1 MHSPENRER
10 IEKIRAHLGKYV
22 TVINEVAAGKAEQ
35 FKLVVKR
42 TENGNAWSKQYDAVT
57 KSPMLG
63 RNTAAVR
70 DAADAFAIARLAAWR
85 FSATN
90 EGDQVERIN
99 KAAEEALAA
108 FAQVRTQIE
117 DKALADAIGGLSAV
131 IADFRTVVSRI
142 VALQQ
147 QENALVRVQ
156 ALPLVTEMGEVSDK
170 IVEFAKHQAETAKA
184 DALSQSSFVNV
195 LGIGVGALVVVIL
208 IGSAIFGMV
217 SIAKPVRRIGE
228 VLSELANGNKSVE
241 IPYTDRGDE
250 VGDAARAAQTFRKG
264 VDEQERLAA
273 EFQKATNEREEL
285 TRGMDGAVE
294 QFRTVSQELLASVGD
309 NAKMMMETAQAL
321 TAVSGD
327 ASTQA
332 VSAAAASEET
342 ATNVKTVAA
351 ASEEL
356 ASSIQEIGRQVEQ
369 ATRPC
374 APPAQTRN
382 APQPKS
388 RVLRQPASGSV
399 RGRPDPGD
407 RGADQPA
414 RTQRHH

>member
-1 MHSPENRER
+1 MSEL
-10 IEKIRAHLGKYV
+10 KKSVLDLGKYV
-22 TVINEVAAGKAEQ
+22 TAINEVAAGKAEQ

-147 QENALVRVQ
+147 QENALVRAQ
-156 ALPLVTEMGEVSDK
+156 ASPLVTEMGEVSDK

-217 SIAKPVRRIGE
+217 SIAKPVRRIGD
-228 VLSELANGNKSVE
+228 VLFEAAKGNKAIE
-241 IPYTDRGDE
+241 IPYAARADE
-250 VGDAARAAQTFRKG
+250 VGDAARAAQTFRDN
-264 VDEQERLAA
+264 VVEQQRLA
-273 EFQKATNEREEL
+273 E
-285 TRGMDGAVE
+285 AVE
-294 QFRTVSQELLASVGD
+294 QA
-309 NAKMMMETAQAL
+309 AKQR
-321 TAVSGD
+321 D
-327 ASTQA
+327 
-332 VSAAAASEET
+332 
-342 ATNVKTVAA
+342 
-351 ASEEL
+351 
-356 ASSIQEIGRQVEQ
+356 
-369 ATRPC
+369 
-374 APPAQTRN
+374 AQTR
-382 APQPKS
+382 ALEAAVES
-388 RVLRQPASGSV
+388 FRATADRVARL
-399 RGRPDPGD
+399 GRRERPGD
-407 RGADQPA
+407 AGIR
-414 RTQRHH
+414 RWR

>member
-217 SIAKPVRRIGE
+217 LTSRKPDPPHRRSAAPNSRTATSQ
-228 VLSELANGNKSVE
+228 VD
-241 IPYTDRGDE
+241 IPYAERGDE
-250 VGDAARAAQTFRKG
+250 VGDAARAAQTFKDN
-264 VDEQERLAA
+264 VSDAQERMEA
-273 EFQKATNEREEL
+273 EFR
-285 TRGMDGAVE
+285 R
-294 QFRTVSQELLASVGD
+294 RP
-309 NAKMMMETAQAL
+309 
-321 TAVSGD
+321 
-327 ASTQA
+327 TQRA
-332 VSAAAASEET
+332 D
-342 ATNVKTVAA
+342 VAA
-351 ASEEL
+351 QGTACTSSSSEFQ
-356 ASSIQEIGRQVEQ
+356 AAVGRHHRL
-369 ATRPC
+369 T
-374 APPAQTRN
+374 
-382 APQPKS
+382 
-388 RVLRQPASGSV
+388 SV
-399 RGRPDPGD
+399 RPITPS
-407 RGADQPA
+407 
-414 RTQRHH
+414 